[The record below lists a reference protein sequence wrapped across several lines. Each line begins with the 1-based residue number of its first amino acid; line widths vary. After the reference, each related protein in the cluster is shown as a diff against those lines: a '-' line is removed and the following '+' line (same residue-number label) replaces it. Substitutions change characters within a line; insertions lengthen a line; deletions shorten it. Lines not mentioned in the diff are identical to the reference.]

1 MFCDFYMTTTKRFDL
16 ANKIADI
23 HSSTG
28 LFQAIRLLQKQLHL
42 LRFLFYLLDNHRVNE
57 L

>member
-16 ANKIADI
+16 ANKISDI

-28 LFQAIRLLQKQLHL
+28 LFQTIRLLQKQPHL